1 MKKKARKPAA
11 KAKLKPKAKPKA
23 KAKPKPKAR
32 PKAKKIDEEDV
43 LKLIHARKNGI
54 LQNEL
59 WKKLKIDSRAC
70 SRFIASLEARGL
82 VKREWETFEGIRTY
96 RIVAV
101 KRTAEKAKPA
111 MADHHLLMIRDIVA
125 PCAGCKA
132 ECDPELCQDLAAWVK
147 LLY

>member
-1 MKKKARKPAA
+1 MQA
-11 KAKLKPKAKPKA
+11 KSDSVKPK
-23 KAKPKPKAR
+23 
-32 PKAKKIDEEDV
+32 ITEEDV
-43 LKLIHARKNGI
+43 LKLIQARKNGI

-70 SRFIASLEARGL
+70 SRFVAALESKGL
-82 VKREWETFEGIRTY
+82 IKREWETAHGVRTY

-101 KRTAEKAKPA
+101 KQLDKAKLGKTNY
-111 MADHHLLMIRDIVA
+111 HLLIARDSIA

-147 LLY
+147 LLS